1 MTNDLAVTDQLVRDQ
16 LVTEA
21 TVAWLE
27 QFVIAENLCPFA
39 KSPWAKGLVSLV
51 ISQATSEANLAQ
63 DLHTQLERL
72 AQASPVKLETT
83 LLIVPHMLADF
94 LDFNDFLDLADA
106 LLDELELVG
115 QIQIASFHPQ
125 YQFADTQVDDLSN
138 FTNRSPYPIL
148 HLLREDSISQALES
162 GQDADQIVERNID
175 TVTKLGAARLAQ
187 LIAGV

>member
-1 MTNDLAVTDQLVRDQ
+1 
-16 LVTEA
+16 
-21 TVAWLE
+21 
-27 QFVIAENLCPFA
+27 
-39 KSPWAKGLVSLV
+39 
-51 ISQATSEANLAQ
+51 
-63 DLHTQLERL
+63 
-72 AQASPVKLETT
+72 
-83 LLIVPHMLADF
+83 MLADF

>member
-51 ISQATSEANLAQ
+51 ISHAATEAILAR
-63 DLHTQLERL
+63 DMHAQLERL
-72 AQASPVKLETT
+72 AQASPIKLETT
-83 LLIVPHMLADF
+83 LIIVPNMLADF

-106 LLDELELVG
+106 LLDDMELVG

-125 YQFADTQVDDLSN
+125 YQFADTHVDDLSN
-138 FTNRSPYPIL
+138 FTNRDRKS
-148 HLLREDSISQALES
+148 
-162 GQDADQIVERNID
+162 V
-175 TVTKLGAARLAQ
+175 V
-187 LIAGV
+187 